1 MPLRVLV
8 VDDDDDIRKLLELSL
23 GALEEVEL
31 VGQARDGGEAV
42 EKVEVL
48 RPDIVV
54 MDLMMPNMDGAQAT
68 EMIKRLF
75 PEVVVIGF
83 TAMESDGLE
92 KLVRAGAT
100 SVIEKTSFP
109 RLMELIKTLRSGTDH
124 QQ

>member
-8 VDDDDDIRKLLELSL
+8 VDDDEDIRKLLELSL
-23 GALEEVEL
+23 SQFDDVEL
-31 VGQARDGGEAV
+31 VGQAGDGTEAV

-75 PEVVVIGF
+75 PDVIVVGF
-83 TAMESDGLE
+83 TAMESGGLE
-92 KLVRAGAT
+92 RLLRAGAA

-109 RLMELIKTLRSGTDH
+109 RLIDLISGFRSAGD
-124 QQ
+124 